1 MFTWKANC
9 WQKECTCFLRI
20 LGWREGTVPSPCQ
33 FSGVL
38 QLQHPHRAPCMY
50 SQTKPGEKEAR
61 GGAPYCP
68 LQPLDRRVEPG
79 VPRDWRKQPPIAPRG
94 GLVRILG
101 KIPPPKGLSSPTQA
115 AQGSGGVPTPE
126 GFKRCVDVA
135 RGDMGQWRPWQ
146 CWGNGWTQQS
156 QRTFP
161 I

>member
-1 MFTWKANC
+1 MLT
-9 WQKECTCFLRI
+9 ERVHVFLKN
-20 LGWREGTVPSPCQ
+20 
-33 FSGVL
+33 SGVEGGYCPL
-38 QLQHPHRAPCMY
+38 PMPVLGSPTAPAS
-50 SQTKPGEKEAR
+50 SQSPMHVQPEKTWR
-61 GGAPYCP
+61 KGGSGGAPYCP

-101 KIPPPKGLSSPTQA
+101 KIPSLKGLSSPTQA

-156 QRTFP
+156 QRTLP